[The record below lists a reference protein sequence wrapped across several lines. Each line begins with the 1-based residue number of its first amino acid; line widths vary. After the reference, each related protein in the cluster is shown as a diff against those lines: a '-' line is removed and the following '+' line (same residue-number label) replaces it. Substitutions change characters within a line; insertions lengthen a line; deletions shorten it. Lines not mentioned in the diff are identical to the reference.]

1 MEGGRGEG
9 LNESWMQ
16 AATEAALLVSGCKK
30 CVQDTSGREG
40 DAY

>member
-30 CVQDTSGREG
+30 CVQDTSGREE